1 MVVVSYIVNGVI
13 CKFMLKKCYLIVQ
26 LVHIMINALENV
38 IYVQQ
43 IVLIVLLKG
52 VGHVLSIQLL
62 LLFLIFL
69 FKIPLLLSILQL
81 SISLQIQL

>member
-52 VGHVLSIQLL
+52 VGHALPMQLL
-62 LLFLIFL
+62 LLFLML
-69 FKIPLLLSILQL
+69 LSKITLLLSILRL
-81 SISLQIQL
+81 SISLQIRL